1 MRAIII
7 SPEIRNFF
15 KQQEIFFS
23 VYRQEGLA
31 DNHFL
36 TIDEEFYMESNCLY
50 TVDSFDKSLPTMGM
64 YSYSASLFPART
76 RIGRYCSIASN
87 VKIMSSQH
95 PLTRFTTSPVTI
107 PGEIVGKSWDFD
119 EKASTGGFIQVPFNQ
134 QKSNETKVTIEND
147 VWIGQDALLKAGVC
161 IGTGSVVAAGSVVTK
176 DVPPY
181 AIVGGVPAKVIRYR
195 FRQETMDELLNL
207 KWWDYPIWNCSTIS
221 GDETIEGFIDKFSN
235 WRDREAIEVV
245 QPKHIT
251 AADLLALDKT

>member
-1 MRAIII
+1 MRAIRI

-15 KQQEIFFS
+15 KQQAIFFS

-36 TIDEEFYMESNCLY
+36 TIDEGFCMESNCLY
-50 TVDSFDKSLPTMGM
+50 TVNSFDKSLPKMGM
-64 YSYSASLFPART
+64 YSYSASMFPPKT
-76 RIGRYCSIASN
+76 SIGRYCSIASN
-87 VKIMSSQH
+87 VRIMSSQH

-119 EKASTGGFIQVPFNQ
+119 EKASTGGFTQVPFNQ
-134 QKSNETKVTIEND
+134 HKSSDTKVMIEND
-147 VWIGQDALLKAGVC
+147 VWIGQDVLLKAGVC
-161 IGTGSVVAAGSVVTK
+161 IGTGSVVAAGAVVTK

-195 FRQETMDELLNL
+195 FSQETRAKLLNL
-207 KWWDYPIWNCSTIS
+207 KWWDYPVWNCSTIS

-235 WRDREAIEVV
+235 WRDRESIEAI
-245 QPKHIT
+245 QPKHVT
-251 AADLLALDKT
+251 TADLLALDKT